1 MLYWDNEFLCCSEKK
16 KKKKM
21 IGSFYSGLGSVSKF
35 YAKTGLQQDS
45 PNYGGNSASNWG

>member
-1 MLYWDNEFLCCSEKK
+1 MNFFFCKKK

-45 PNYGGNSASNWG
+45 PNYGGNSAIEGNLR